1 MSYPTPMMFI
11 AGEWCPASDGASQP
25 VLNPAT
31 EEVIGHVPLA
41 TADDLDRAVEAAV
54 RGFAVWRKVGAF
66 DRYKIMRKAGE
77 LLRERA
83 PAIAR
88 NLTIEQGKPLAEA
101 MVETLS
107 CADVIDWFAE
117 EGRRNYGR
125 IVPPRA
131 SNIHQQVI
139 REPVGPVAAFTPWN
153 FPLNQA
159 VRKIS
164 AALAAGCSVVI
175 KAPEETPASPMALIQ
190 AFVDAGVPGDVLSL
204 VFGVPAMVSN
214 HLIPHPDIRKIS
226 FTGSTAIGKEL
237 SALAGRHMKRSTM
250 ELGGHAPAIVF
261 ADADVD
267 QAAKLLSMSK
277 FRNAGQVC
285 VSPTR
290 FLVHENV
297 MDQFLDRFQTAAAAL
312 KVGDG
317 LEDGVTMGPLAHAR
331 RLSAME
337 EIVGDAREKGAEIR
351 LGGARHGNKGYFFQP
366 TIMTSVPEDA
376 RIMHEE
382 PFGPIAP
389 MIPFRD
395 EEALMTEVNRLPYG
409 LAAYA
414 FTAAA
419 ETRAMLADRVEAGM
433 LTINH
438 LGLALPEVPFGG
450 IKDSGYGSEGGT
462 EALDAYVNTK
472 FVTQTV

>member
-1 MSYPTPMMFI
+1 MMFI

-31 EEVIGHVPLA
+31 EEVVGHVPLA

-101 MVETLS
+101 MVETLN

-125 IVPPRA
+125 VIPPRA
-131 SNIHQQVI
+131 SNVHQQVI

-164 AALAAGCSVVI
+164 AALAVGCSVVI
-175 KAPEETPASPMALIQ
+175 KAPEETPASPMALIR

-267 QAAKLLSMSK
+267 QAAKLLGMSK

-297 MDQFLDRFQTAAAAL
+297 MDQFIDRFQTAAATL

-331 RLSAME
+331 RLTAME
-337 EIVGDAREKGAEIR
+337 EMVGDAREKGAEIR
-351 LGGARHGNKGYFFQP
+351 LGGARQGNKGYFFQP

-395 EEALMTEVNRLPYG
+395 EDALMTEVNRLPYG

-450 IKDSGYGSEGGT
+450 IGDSGYGSEGGT
-462 EALDAYVNTK
+462 EGLDAYVNTK
-472 FVTQTV
+472 FVTQTA

>member
-1 MSYPTPMMFI
+1 MSYPNPMMFI
-11 AGEWCPASDGASQP
+11 AGTWCAATDGASQP

-41 TADDLDRAVEAAV
+41 TESDLDRAVEASV
-54 RGFAVWRKVGAF
+54 RGFAIWRDVGVF
-66 DRYKIMRKAGE
+66 DRYKIMRKAAE

-83 PAIAR
+83 QRVAR

-101 MVETLS
+101 MVETLA

-117 EGRRNYGR
+117 EARRNYGR
-125 IVPPRA
+125 VIPARA
-131 SNIHQQVI
+131 PNVHQQVI

-164 AALAAGCSVVI
+164 AALAAGCSVVL
-175 KAPEETPASPMALIQ
+175 KAPEETPASPMALVQ
-190 AFVDAGVPGDVLSL
+190 AFVDAGVPAEVLNL
-204 VFGVPAMVSN
+204 VFGVPAMVSK

-237 SALAGRHMKRSTM
+237 SALAGLHMKRSTM

-267 QAAKLLSMSK
+267 QAAKLLSFNK

-290 FLVHENV
+290 FLIHENV
-297 MDQFLDRFQTAAAAL
+297 MDQFLDRFEAAANAL
-312 KVGDG
+312 KLGDG
-317 LEDGVTMGPLAHAR
+317 LDEGVTMGPLAHAR

-337 EIVGDAREKGAEIR
+337 EMVADAREKGAEIR
-351 LGGARHGNKGYFFQP
+351 IGGARHGNKGYFFQP

-382 PFGPIAP
+382 PFGPLAP

-395 EEALMTEVNRLPYG
+395 ETALMDEVNRLPYG

-419 ETRAMLADRVEAGM
+419 ETRAMLARKVEAGM

-472 FVTQTV
+472 FVTQTA